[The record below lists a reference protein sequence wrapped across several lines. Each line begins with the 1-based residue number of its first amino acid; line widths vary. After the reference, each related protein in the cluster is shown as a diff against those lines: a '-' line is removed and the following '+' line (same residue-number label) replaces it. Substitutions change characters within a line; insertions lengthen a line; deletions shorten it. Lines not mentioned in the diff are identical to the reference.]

1 MIFDTDESASITEQ
15 AAEMMQTFLKN
26 TRKPPRDGQWKDK
39 YKGRVMQLLWRCQ
52 LEKKVIPVDLVVLIG
67 CLFGERHSWSYAKF
81 EAVTYLAQE
90 YEPIQLGQS
99 LPKGAKS
106 ALSKIIKKHR
116 GELKTPRKL
125 DDKVD
130 NIKHDYKIIHNRAGY
145 WRDENDVR
153 TYYLI
158 ADGINEALKGFDLK
172 LALDLLEQSGIVPA
186 GKSKGER
193 ANPMRVRGK
202 VVRLYKIDYER
213 LQNGGELIYPAQYPE
228 S

>member
-106 ALSKIIKKHR
+106 ALSKIIKKHG

-125 DDKVD
+125 NDKEGNV
-130 NIKHDYKIIHNRAGY
+130 KHDYRRTIDS
-145 WRDENDVR
+145 WVEDSLFLDVW
-153 TYYLI
+153 
-158 ADGINEALKGFDLK
+158 ALKHKKYQGRKAKYNSDEL
-172 LALDLLEQSGIVPA
+172 LDVAKQAVSR
-186 GKSKGER
+186 S
-193 ANPMRVRGK
+193 N
-202 VVRLYKIDYER
+202 
-213 LQNGGELIYPAQYPE
+213 